1 MPKKLAKI
9 IFIVVILG
17 LSMSLGSLA
26 LAAQQT
32 PPSSCLEDYTVQA
45 GDWIS
50 TIAEKYYGNV
60 LAYPAI
66 INATNVAAAEV
77 ARYLSINNPNLIEAG
92 QVLCIPAVEEVQALL
107 NGQQLP
113 QNPAPLMPEDKMLI
127 IVGNRTLANTPTTLT
142 LSGGQFGG
150 GEVFTLEAAQE
161 IRLELEPG
169 EYGATWTSPEGTTF
183 GRTFKAVAGRV
194 AIGWIVPEENY
205 VFTEIQRGRPG
216 EDDPAQAVLGQ
227 LTMPSVMTTTTPY
240 TAAEG
245 KALLVAGNRG
255 FADIPSTLTLSGG
268 QFGGGK
274 EFSINPGQE
283 LILALE
289 PGDYRANWSAPK
301 GEAGPFT
308 LAGEFT
314 AVAGRIGIL
323 WIVPE
328 VSRAF
333 FQRPGE
339 PGQEIK

>member
-1 MPKKLAKI
+1 MSNKLAKI
-9 IFIVVILG
+9 IFIVVTLS
-17 LSMSLGSLA
+17 LSMSLASLA
-26 LAAQQT
+26 LAARQA
-32 PPSSCLEDYTVQA
+32 PPSACVEDYTVQA

-50 TIAEKYYGNV
+50 TIAEKYYGDPT
-60 LAYPAI
+60 AYTAI
-66 INATNVAAAEV
+66 VNATNVAAAE
-77 ARYLSINNPNLIEAG
+77 AGNYLSINNPNLIEAG
-92 QVLCIPAVEEVQALL
+92 QVLCIPSVEEAQALL

-113 QNPAPLMPEDKMLI
+113 QNPAPFMPADKMLI
-127 IVGNRTLANTPTTLT
+127 IVGNRTLANTATTLT
-142 LSGGQFGG
+142 LSGGQFGAG
-150 GEVFTLEAAQE
+150 QMFTLEPAQE
-161 IRLELEPG
+161 MRFELDPG
-169 EYGATWTSPEGTTF
+169 EYGATWGSPGNATF
-183 GRTFKAVAGRV
+183 GRTFRAVAGRV

-205 VFTEIQRGRPG
+205 VFIEIQRGRPG
-216 EDDPAQAVLGQ
+216 ENDPGQAVLGQ

-245 KALLVAGNRG
+245 KTLLVAGNRG
-255 FADIPSTLTLSGG
+255 FADIPTTLTLSGG

-289 PGDYRANWSAPK
+289 PGDYRANWSAPR
-301 GEAGPFT
+301 GAAGPFT
-308 LAGEFT
+308 LAGQFT
-314 AVAGRIGIL
+314 AVAGRIGII